1 MKITKLKLTNFRNYN
16 SVEVVFNDN
25 INYVVGKN
33 AQGKTNLVEPIYIIS
48 TLKSF
53 RNSKLVD
60 CINEN
65 EAFAKIEADVYSLNF
80 GKKKIKYIINREGEN
95 EFYVNENK
103 ITHKRDMYSH
113 CYSVV
118 FSPDELKL
126 VKGSPDIRRE
136 FLDIDICQVSKVY
149 SDLIDRYEKI
159 LQSRNRLL
167 KFGKN
172 SKNLNIELDVWDEQL
187 ALVGS
192 QIAKARANFVAKIS
206 ENAKSVMQRLSG
218 GKELL
223 TIEYIGLKGETRE
236 EKTEEF
242 LKELK
247 AQRSKDIELGYT
259 SVGVHRDDLKF
270 FINNLEV
277 KPYASQGQQ
286 RSVVLALKLA
296 EMETIKTESEEPTL
310 ILDDVFSE
318 LDTTR
323 QRLLIDY
330 LSTKQVF
337 ITSTNSKNLGGIN
350 HSKIRVKN
358 AQISIES

>member
-1 MKITKLKLTNFRNYN
+1 MKIDKLKLTNFRSYEFA
-16 SVEVVFNDN
+16 EVSFNEN

-65 EAFAKIEADVYSLNF
+65 KEFAEIEADVISENF
-80 GKKKIKYIINREGEN
+80 GKKKIRFRINREGEN
-95 EFYVNENK
+95 AFFVNENK
-103 ITHKRDMYSH
+103 ISQKKDMYSH
-113 CYSVV
+113 FYSVV

-126 VKGSPDIRRE
+126 VKGAPDVRRE

-149 SDLIDRYEKI
+149 SDLIDRYDKI
-159 LQSRNRLL
+159 LQNRNKLL

-172 SKNLNIELDVWDEQL
+172 SKNLHIELDVWDEQL

-192 QIAKARANFVAKIS
+192 QISKARANFVKKIS
-206 ENAKSVMQRLSG
+206 DNAKNVMQKLSAG
-218 GKELL
+218 NEFL
-223 TIEYIGLKGETRE
+223 TIEYIGLNGESRE
-236 EKTEEF
+236 EKTEYF
-242 LKELK
+242 LNELK

-270 FINNLEV
+270 YINNLEV

-296 EMETIKTESEEPTL
+296 EMETIKDESEEPTL

-318 LDTTR
+318 LDLSR
-323 QRLLIDY
+323 QRLLLEY

-337 ITSTNSKNLGGIN
+337 ITSTNSKNLGGLN
-350 HSKIRVKN
+350 HSKIRIKN
-358 AQISIES
+358 SKISIEN